1 MLRNS
6 TTRQFRIPLKTVCG
20 LILFFAAGIVW
31 TTRFWTAQ
39 AAPAPVNAN
48 ELEFQKFVKPFF
60 DQNCML
66 CHSTDVAT
74 AGIRVDQLDASF
86 EDRQIRPWEAIRQ
99 KVGDGTMPP
108 PGMPQPTAAERKQMV
123 EWITQ
128 NMEAARVRVAPK
140 NGLVR
145 RLTEIGRAHV

>member
-1 MLRNS
+1 MRAR
-6 TTRQFRIPLKTVCG
+6 TIWA
-20 LILFFAAGIVW
+20 LILLGGGAIAW
-31 TTRFWTAQ
+31 TSHSWIAQ
-39 AAPAPVNAN
+39 AAPSAPNPN
-48 ELEFQKFVKPFF
+48 QLEFEKFVRPFF

-108 PGMPQPTAAERKQMV
+108 EGMPQPTAAERKQMV
-123 EWITQ
+123 DWITQ
-128 NMEAARVRVAPK
+128 NIEAARVRVAPK
-140 NGLVR
+140 NG
-145 RLTEIGRAHV
+145 